1 MSGMVD
7 DAAGIDPALGFVPS
21 ETGLARRE
29 LLRQLVRSKALLV
42 GCAVVSFWVF
52 WALVGSR
59 LTPQDPFAV
68 SGEILQPPSWAH
80 WFGTDSLGRDVF
92 SRVLIGGQEILIV
105 APPAALLG
113 VVAGTTV
120 GLIAGYVGGM
130 LDDVVGRVIDAVL
143 ALPLLVIA
151 VLVIA
156 ALGSRFSQTDYGDAA
171 TARRTQ
177 IIVIAAIFTPVVA
190 RTVRAAVLA
199 ERALDYVQAAQL
211 QGERRRYVMA
221 VEILPNVLGTVLVEL
236 TVRLGYAI
244 FAVASLRFLGFGATP
259 PSPDWSLQI
268 SENYPL
274 LLSGTYWWTV
284 LFAALAIATLVV
296 GVQLVTDG
304 LLNVIDP

>member
-1 MSGMVD
+1 MVD
-7 DAAGIDPALGFVPS
+7 DAAGIDPALGFVPT

-29 LLRQLVRSKALLV
+29 LLHQLARSKTLIA
-42 GCAVVSFWVF
+42 GCAIVAFWVF
-52 WALVGSR
+52 WSVAGRR
-59 LTPQDPFAV
+59 LTPQDPFKV
-68 SGEILQPPSWAH
+68 SGDILSPPSWSH

-105 APPAALLG
+105 APPAALIG
-113 VVAGTTV
+113 VAAGTV
-120 GLIAGYVGGM
+120 IGLIVGYVGGT
-130 LDDVVGRVIDAVL
+130 LDDVVGRLIDAVL

-156 ALGSRFSQTDYGDAA
+156 SLGTRFVQTNYGDAA
-171 TARRTQ
+171 TSRQTQ

-190 RTVRAAVLA
+190 RTVRASVLA
-199 ERALDYVQAAQL
+199 ERDLDYVQSARL
-211 QGERRRYVMA
+211 QGERRAYIMA
-221 VEILPNVLGTVLVEL
+221 FEIFPNVSGTIIVEL

-244 FAVASLRFLGFGATP
+244 FAVASLRFLGFGASP

-296 GVQLVTDG
+296 GVQLITDG
-304 LLNVIDP
+304 LLSVLDP

>member
-1 MSGMVD
+1 MVD

-21 ETGLARRE
+21 ESSLARRE
-29 LLRQLVRSKALLV
+29 LLHQLSRSRTLV
-42 GCAVVSFWVF
+42 CGCLIVGFWVF
-52 WALVGSR
+52 WATVGPW
-59 LTPQDPFAV
+59 LTPQDPYAV
-68 SGEILQPPSWAH
+68 SGDILHPPSWSH
-80 WFGTDSLGRDVF
+80 WFGTDALGRDVF
-92 SRVLIGGQEILIV
+92 SRVLIGGREILVV

-113 VVAGTTV
+113 VIAGTAI
-120 GLIAGYVGGM
+120 GLVAGYVGGM
-130 LDDVVGRVIDAVL
+130 LDDVVGRIIDAVL

-156 ALGSRFSQTDYGDAA
+156 SLGSRFVQTNYGDAA
-171 TARRTQ
+171 TAARTQ

-199 ERALDYVQAAQL
+199 ERELDYVHSAEL
-211 QGERRRYVMA
+211 QGERRTYVMA
-221 VEILPNVLGTVLVEL
+221 FEIVPNVSGVIIVEL

-244 FAVASLRFLGFGATP
+244 FAVASLRFLGFGARP

>member
-1 MSGMVD
+1 MVD
-7 DAAGIDPALGFVPS
+7 DAAGIDPSLGFVPS

-29 LLRQLVRSKALLV
+29 LLRQLPHSKTLVV
-42 GCAVVSFWVF
+42 GCVIVGFWVF
-52 WALVGSR
+52 WAVAGTW
-59 LTPQDPFAV
+59 LTPQDPYAV
-68 SGEILQPPSWAH
+68 SGDILHSPSWSH
-80 WFGTDSLGRDVF
+80 WFGTDALGRDVF
-92 SRVLIGGQEILIV
+92 SRVLIGGKEILIV
-105 APPAALLG
+105 APSAALIG
-113 VVAGTTV
+113 VVAGTTI
-120 GLIAGYVGGM
+120 GLVTGYIGGT

-143 ALPLLVIA
+143 ALPLLVTA

-156 ALGSRFSQTDYGDAA
+156 SLGSRFIQTNYGDAA
-171 TARRTQ
+171 TSRRTQ

-199 ERALDYVQAAQL
+199 ERDLDYVHAAQL
-211 QGERRRYVMA
+211 QGERRLYVMA
-221 VEILPNVLGTVLVEL
+221 FEILPNVNGTILVEL

-244 FAVASLRFLGFGATP
+244 FAVASLRFLGFGAKP

-296 GVQLVTDG
+296 GVQLITDG
-304 LLNVIDP
+304 LLGVIDP

>member
-21 ETGLARRE
+21 ESSLARRE
-29 LLRQLVRSKALLV
+29 LLHQLSRSRTLV
-42 GCAVVSFWVF
+42 CGCLIVGFWVF
-52 WALVGSR
+52 WATVGPW
-59 LTPQDPFAV
+59 LTPQDPYAV
-68 SGEILQPPSWAH
+68 SGDILHPPSWSH
-80 WFGTDSLGRDVF
+80 WFGTDALGRDVF
-92 SRVLIGGQEILIV
+92 SRVLIGGREIL
-105 APPAALLG
+105 
-113 VVAGTTV
+113 VV
-120 GLIAGYVGGM
+120 GYVGGM
-130 LDDVVGRVIDAVL
+130 LDDVVGRIIDAVL

-156 ALGSRFSQTDYGDAA
+156 SLGSRFVQTNYGDAA
-171 TARRTQ
+171 TAARTQ

-199 ERALDYVQAAQL
+199 ERELDYVHSAEL
-211 QGERRRYVMA
+211 QGERRTYVMA
-221 VEILPNVLGTVLVEL
+221 FEIVPNVSGVIIVEL

-244 FAVASLRFLGFGATP
+244 FAVASLRFLGFGARP